1 MLQLKDSLQI
11 DERKEKMED
20 QEIILIFVFRS
31 SWYPSLNKFKGRPPA
46 LKHCVITRKITSEI

>member
-31 SWYPSLNKFKGRPPA
+31 SWYPSLNKNGGGGFSAGRSRGDRQ
-46 LKHCVITRKITSEI
+46 H